1 MEWHGPPRPCHA
13 CGLTAMAQPPS
24 TVLSRLMP
32 AIVLAGLVIL
42 MLGAWWV
49 FPRFQAW
56 MAFQDCV
63 ATGRTNC

>member
-1 MEWHGPPRPCHA
+1 
-13 CGLTAMAQPPS
+13 MAQPPS

>member
-1 MEWHGPPRPCHA
+1 
-13 CGLTAMAQPPS
+13 MAPPPS
-24 TVLSRLMP
+24 AAPSRLLP
-32 AIVLAGLVIL
+32 IAVLAALVLL
-42 MLGAWWV
+42 MLGGWLL

>member
-1 MEWHGPPRPCHA
+1 
-13 CGLTAMAQPPS
+13 MASRSQ
-24 TVLSRLMP
+24 TTLSRLLP
-32 AIVLAGLVIL
+32 VVVLAGLVLL